1 MSILAP
7 DFILSVLRNADGSE
21 NADDRNDN
29 QQFYECEA
37 VTKVVRFYE
46 DLHKKLTHRASFFGL
61 PKI

>member
-1 MSILAP
+1 MSIIASDLV
-7 DFILSVLRNADGSE
+7 LVELRNSDSSKD
-21 NADDRNDN
+21 ADDGNDN